1 MARPERRPPQKRP
14 QLAPARRNAG
24 TIDRFYLSSHCVVG
38 FDPTLLDCPEAAPS
52 TYSGEASR
60 AMWGRWPWL
69 FLKSAQ
75 DRNVGRRL
83 PWLTA
88 HIATS

>member
-38 FDPTLLDCPEAAPS
+38 FDPMLLAVPRPFPE
-52 TYSGEASR
+52 
-60 AMWGRWPWL
+60 
-69 FLKSAQ
+69 
-75 DRNVGRRL
+75 RL
-83 PWLTA
+83 QR
-88 HIATS
+88 